1 MFNVNLNTQIYRP
14 IKQVFTFISTPE
26 NDTQWQ
32 YGTLESSRVSEGP
45 IGLGTFFRSIGHFM
59 GRRLNGT
66 FEVTEYEPYRKY
78 GFKSLSGSIESE
90 TIYSFEMDMGSTKIN
105 IFTQASIGNHFK
117 VDEFIVAK
125 RTKKQIKE
133 NLEKLKDVLE
143 AM

>member
-1 MFNVNLNTQIYRP
+1 MFNFNLSTQIYRP
-14 IKQVFTFISTPE
+14 IKQVFAFISTPE
-26 NDTQWQ
+26 NDVRWQ
-32 YGTLESSRVSEGP
+32 YGTLESTRVSEAP

-78 GFKSLSGSIESE
+78 GFRSLSGAIESE
-90 TIYSFEMDMGSTKIN
+90 TIYSFEMDESSTRIN
-105 IFTQASIGNHFK
+105 IFSQTSIGDHFK

-125 RTKKQIKE
+125 KTKKQTRE
-133 NLEKLKDVLE
+133 NLEKLKGVLE